1 MQEARTGAA
10 LRISRGM
17 EMTSFVLSVR
27 KRDADAFGK
36 SFGRPAYLC
45 IPDEEEIPRPAH
57 STGGASQWMKQ
68 IADHANPK
76 GAQGWLDVVFFVH
89 GYNTDAREA
98 LLRQRLVEEE
108 MKKRGFACMVIG
120 FDWPTA
126 GNAALYSYDR
136 FEAQD
141 AASSLVRAGIIPFA
155 KFTLEDCP
163 VNVHLIAHS
172 MGGFVVREAFR
183 SVDKGRD
190 AYLANDWRIGQLVL
204 FAADISSNCF
214 ALGNPDMLPVFR
226 HCGRLTNYY
235 SGHDHALAAS
245 NVKNIDFSSRVGRVG
260 MPLKTPAN
268 EKALDV
274 DCGPRYA
281 ALRDREL
288 KIIDGMVSHSWY
300 LEDVI
305 WYDDLAHTLKGQ
317 LDRNVIP
324 TRTFI
329 AENDF
334 LLKSGV

>member
-1 MQEARTGAA
+1 
-10 LRISRGM
+10 
-17 EMTSFVLSVR
+17 MTSFVLSVR
-27 KRDADAFGK
+27 DRNAKEDAFGK
-36 SFGRPAYLC
+36 DFGRPAYLQ
-45 IPDEEEIPRPAH
+45 IPDGEELPRP
-57 STGGASQWMKQ
+57 SYRMGNVSQWMKA
-68 IADHANPK
+68 IVDHANPLEEK
-76 GAQGWLDVVFFVH
+76 GWLDVIFFVH
-89 GYNTDAREA
+89 GYNTDEKEA

-108 MKKRGFACMVIG
+108 LRKRSLACMVIG

-126 GNAALYSYDR
+126 GSVALYSYDR

-141 AASSLVRAGIIPFA
+141 AASSLVKAGIIPFS

-183 SVDKGRD
+183 SMDKGRD
-190 AYLANDWRIGQLVL
+190 ANLANDWRIGQLVL

-235 SGHDHALAAS
+235 SGYDHALAAS

-268 EKALDV
+268 DKALDV

-281 ALRDREL
+281 AVPDRKL

-300 LEDVI
+300 LEDGL

-324 TRTFI
+324 TRAFKG
-329 AENDF
+329 ENDF
-334 LLKSGV
+334 ALNPGD